1 MQVKRLTV
9 GALGETWDDVELCE
23 RFVLGSTSNRE
34 SFSPSAFQLGEKVAK
49 PDEGALHEDESH
61 AFECSRTSVGKSR
74 ISRKAPPS
82 SAFGT
87 FSPRKKPRGEKG
99 SR

>member
-34 SFSPSAFQLGEKVAK
+34 PFSP
-49 PDEGALHEDESH
+49 H
-61 AFECSRTSVGKSR
+61 
-74 ISRKAPPS
+74 
-82 SAFGT
+82 
-87 FSPRKKPRGEKG
+87 KKPWGEKG
-99 SR
+99 SRRREWQALEGTIQVSV